1 MAYKRL
7 TKWNKQINDWDF
19 ADGVTDSVDQYY
31 EKIGMRLCDLEDKI
45 ESGRLVESIKEVRV
59 PPYDKFSI
67 WDKYG
72 ISKEC
77 YICRNNITNDPY
89 FIAHCFN
96 MHNRFEN
103 SEQGLQ
109 DAVVWLEEQRANV
122 LLLLGYKEL
131 QE

>member
-1 MAYKRL
+1 MKRKRL
-7 TKWNKQINDWDF
+7 TFRDKYNCVQVYSEFTETEVLNSF
-19 ADGVTDSVDQYY
+19 A
-31 EKIGMRLCDLEDKI
+31 ELEDKI

-67 WDKYG
+67 WDRYG

-77 YICRNNITNDPY
+77 YICRNNITNNPY

-96 MHNRFEN
+96 RHNRFEN

-109 DAVVWLEEQRANV
+109 DAVVWLEEQRADV
-122 LLLLGYKEL
+122 LRLLGYKEL
-131 QE
+131 QNG